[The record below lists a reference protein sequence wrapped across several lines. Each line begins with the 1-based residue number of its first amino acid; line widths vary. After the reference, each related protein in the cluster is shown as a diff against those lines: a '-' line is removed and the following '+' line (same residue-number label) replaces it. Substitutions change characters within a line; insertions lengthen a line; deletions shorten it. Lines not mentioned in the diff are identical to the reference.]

1 MNIFVSLIIAC
12 VFTLGM
18 ALLIL
23 GTASGLILILAD
35 SNRPPLA
42 ETLSRYIKLG
52 VARLM
57 NIISPAEPLKKL
69 NFTRLQ
75 TNDNGT
81 IDLLT
86 VTRGETPSS
95 ATPDATP
102 DPIPE
107 KIKPKKSQSGA
118 SNEEVHTHQEP
129 STVVAVPR
137 KKKISVS
144 RHSIPAKKGEG
155 ISIQSQTHTASYDEI
170 LQDSPHKFYLYSKCH
185 PSPSGELPSQADF

>member
-1 MNIFVSLIIAC
+1 MNILVSLIIAC
-12 VFTLGM
+12 VFTLGI

-57 NIISPAEPLKKL
+57 NIISSAEPPKKL

-102 DPIPE
+102 DPIPK
-107 KIKPKKSQSGA
+107 KIKPKKSQSSAG
-118 SNEEVHTHQEP
+118 NEEVNTHQKPLP
-129 STVVAVPR
+129 SAAPR

-144 RHSIPAKKGEG
+144 RHSIPAKAECG
-155 ISIQSQTHTASYDEI
+155 ISIQVQTHTASYDEI